1 MAGPGIK
8 FSVFVEFYF
17 WLLVACSVVV
27 PVAIYAALLSRRAIS
42 RATIL
47 ILGLSLL
54 VISGVD
60 LFLLQ
65 RLQTMS
71 KLSPSLLDDVVFNS
85 EVTIGFYLLP
95 ALFAGIGINVIS
107 NVLIRHLD
115 QAQETFRRQHPRP

>member
-1 MAGPGIK
+1 MAAQGIK

-17 WLLVACSVVV
+17 WLLVACSVVL
-27 PVAIYAALLSRRAIS
+27 PVIIYIALLLRRAVS
-42 RATIL
+42 RGTIL
-47 ILGLSLL
+47 ILGLTLV

-65 RLQTMS
+65 RLQVMS

-107 NVLIRHLD
+107 HVLIRHLD
-115 QAQETFRRQHPRP
+115 RAQKAFHREHPQA